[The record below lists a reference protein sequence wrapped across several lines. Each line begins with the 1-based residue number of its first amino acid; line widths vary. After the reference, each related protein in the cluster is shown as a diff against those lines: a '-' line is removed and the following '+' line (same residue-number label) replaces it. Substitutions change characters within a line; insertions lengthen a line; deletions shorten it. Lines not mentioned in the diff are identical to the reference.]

1 MQHFHQNHNSSEL
14 IVFFAGWGCDYNQ
27 FTNLHDNKDVLIL
40 YDYQDLKLDFDFGAI
55 GACKLSLAVSFA
67 VFIHYFGSAAV
78 RHFLLVQTIARATTF
93 IITC

>member
-1 MQHFHQNHNSSEL
+1 MTFRGQ
-14 IVFFAGWGCDYNQ
+14 FARRIEFGCFACGVAVD
-27 FTNLHDNKDVLIL
+27 
-40 YDYQDLKLDFDFGAI
+40 KLDFDFGAI

-67 VFIHYFGSAAV
+67 VFLHYFGSAAV